1 MFKILEKQTL
11 APKVEM
17 MVIQAP
23 YIARHAK
30 VGNFIV
36 LRLNKKGERIPLTIA
51 DSDRDK
57 GTITILFQ
65 RVGKTTESLGML
77 NAGDKI
83 QDVVGPL
90 GHATPIEIYGNCVLV
105 AGGIGAAT
113 LYPIIKALKA
123 INTSHGVIKDKENVI
138 ARSPETPA
146 CRQTGRDD
154 EAIPKDEIA
163 LLEPALSE
171 KDEILR
177 GVYPEQKDEIL
188 RFAQNDMRR
197 AQNDRSEGARNDR
210 KMAFSEQSYNHITV
224 IMGARTK
231 ELLIWE
237 DKFRQ
242 FADECFVTTD
252 DGSYGRKGLVTDV
265 LKEVV
270 ESKSIALAVAVGPV
284 RMMKAVSELTK
295 PYAVKTIVSLN
306 PLMVEGTGMCGACRV
321 KIAGETRFAC
331 IDGPEFD
338 GHDVDFQELE
348 SRLRFY
354 KEEEEQALHL
364 FLTRTKR
371 QVTSNG

>member
-17 MVIQAP
+17 MVIHAP
-23 YIARHAK
+23 YIARHAR
-30 VGNFIV
+30 VGNFVV

-65 RVGKTTESLGML
+65 RVGKTTEELGML
-77 NAGDKI
+77 DAGDKI
-83 QDVVGPL
+83 RDIAGPL
-90 GHATPIEIYGNCVLV
+90 GYATTIMVYVNCVLV

-113 LYPIIKALKA
+113 LYPIIKALK
-123 INTSHGVIKDKENVI
+123 
-138 ARSPETPA
+138 
-146 CRQTGRDD
+146 
-154 EAIPKDEIA
+154 EANN
-163 LLEPALSE
+163 
-171 KDEILR
+171 
-177 GVYPEQKDEIL
+177 Y
-188 RFAQNDMRR
+188 
-197 AQNDRSEGARNDR
+197 
-210 KMAFSEQSYNHITV
+210 ITV

-270 ESKSIALAVAVGPV
+270 ESKSIALVVAVGPV
-284 RMMKAVSELTK
+284 RMMKAVSDLTK
-295 PYAVKTIVSLN
+295 PYGVKTIVSLN

-354 KEEEEQALHL
+354 KEEEEQAYKL
-364 FLTRTKR
+364 FLNKKIK
-371 QVTSNG
+371 N

>member
-17 MVIQAP
+17 MVIHAP
-23 YIARHAK
+23 YIARHAR
-30 VGNFIV
+30 VGNFVV

-65 RVGKTTESLGML
+65 RVGKTTEELGML
-77 NAGDKI
+77 DAGDKI
-83 QDVVGPL
+83 RDIAGPL
-90 GHATPIEIYGNCVLV
+90 GYATPIKMYGNCVLV

-113 LYPIIKALKA
+113 LYPIIKALK
-123 INTSHGVIKDKENVI
+123 
-138 ARSPETPA
+138 
-146 CRQTGRDD
+146 
-154 EAIPKDEIA
+154 EANN
-163 LLEPALSE
+163 
-171 KDEILR
+171 
-177 GVYPEQKDEIL
+177 Y
-188 RFAQNDMRR
+188 
-197 AQNDRSEGARNDR
+197 
-210 KMAFSEQSYNHITV
+210 ITV

-270 ESKSIALAVAVGPV
+270 ESKSIALVVAVGPV
-284 RMMKAVSELTK
+284 RMMKAVSDLTK
-295 PYAVKTIVSLN
+295 PYGVKTIVSLN
-306 PLMVEGTGMCGACRV
+306 PLMVEATGMCGACRV

-354 KEEEEQALHL
+354 KEEEEQAYKL
-364 FLTRTKR
+364 FLNKKIK
-371 QVTSNG
+371 N

>member
-23 YIARHAK
+23 YIARNAK

-113 LYPIIKALKA
+113 LYPIIKALK
-123 INTSHGVIKDKENVI
+123 GVSKLDNITKENEI
-138 ARSPETPA
+138 NPPSP
-146 CRQTGRDD
+146 
-154 EAIPKDEIA
+154 
-163 LLEPALSE
+163 L
-171 KDEILR
+171 
-177 GVYPEQKDEIL
+177 
-188 RFAQNDMRR
+188 F
-197 AQNDRSEGARNDR
+197 
-210 KMAFSEQSYNHITV
+210 NHITV

-284 RMMKAVSELTK
+284 RMMKAVSDLTK
-295 PYAVKTIVSLN
+295 PYGVKTIVSLN
-306 PLMVEGTGMCGACRV
+306 PLMVEATGMCGACRV

-348 SRLRFY
+348 SRLKFY
-354 KEEEEQALHL
+354 KDEEEQALHL
-364 FLTRTKR
+364 FLRKKKR
-371 QVTSNG
+371 KGAKVP

>member
-105 AGGIGAAT
+105 AGGMGAAT
-113 LYPIIKALKA
+113 LYPIIKALKGV
-123 INTSHGVIKDKENVI
+123 NTLDNITKENEI
-138 ARSPETPA
+138 NPPSP
-146 CRQTGRDD
+146 
-154 EAIPKDEIA
+154 
-163 LLEPALSE
+163 L
-171 KDEILR
+171 
-177 GVYPEQKDEIL
+177 
-188 RFAQNDMRR
+188 F
-197 AQNDRSEGARNDR
+197 
-210 KMAFSEQSYNHITV
+210 NHITV

-354 KEEEEQALHL
+354 KEEEEQAYKL
-364 FLTRTKR
+364 FLKKK
-371 QVTSNG
+371 SKIKI